1 MTLQGLID
9 YFRKQVS
16 DEAAPFLWDDAEALL
31 FAIDAQDMFVRKIGG
46 ISCNTVAAA
55 SDPSNLQLHDLVLT
69 ANTPYSAFS
78 PYILRIRS
86 GKLLTAKLGVK
97 FISESEIPASTAQS
111 NDYSNGS
118 PRTPYYLDDTDTG
131 TVSQAIIGIVDKQVR
146 WYKVPNAAD
155 SCRLHVYRLPYPRII
170 DQDSALEIEEQ
181 HHIHLVKW
189 MKHMAYA
196 KEDAE
201 TYDKDLS
208 ERNEKAFMAYCDDAK
223 AELDRQRFKPRMV
236 QYGGL

>member
-16 DEAAPFLWDDAEALL
+16 DEAAPYLWDDTESLL

-69 ANTPYSAFS
+69 ANTPYTAFS

-86 GKLLTAKLGVK
+86 GKLLTAKLGVE
-97 FISESEIPASTAQS
+97 FISEYEVPRSSIQS
-111 NDYSNGS
+111 HDYDNTV
-118 PRTPYYLDDTDTG
+118 RVPYYLDDTDTG
-131 TVSQAIIGIVDKQVR
+131 VVSKAIIGIVDKQVR
-146 WYKVPNAAD
+146 WFKVPNSSD
-155 SCRLHVYRLPYPRII
+155 TCRLHVYRLPYPRIT

-223 AELDRQRFKPRMV
+223 AELDRQRFKPRIV
-236 QYGGL
+236 RYGGL